1 MAVSKEDRLLR
12 WSLEAGALKRLKRT
26 GWWCS
31 GIKDPESV
39 AEHSFRMSLLAAYI
53 ASEEGADPC
62 KAGML
67 GLSHDLPEAR
77 IGDAHAVVKR
87 YWTDLAQDEERARC
101 EQNASLPPG
110 PFRDLVGALGREW
123 VAGKTPEAR
132 AAKDADYLECAVQA
146 LEYLWKEKSV
156 CREWVESNRKRL
168 KTKTGKRLG
177 DRLLELLKKDK
188 WEDFQV
194 WWKDIYHR

>member
-101 EQNASLPPG
+101 EQNASLGRGAYYVLKNPSVPSILIELGYLTNPEEAALLAEPAHQDKLAAALARSIETYLAETAPPPPPG
-110 PFRDLVGALGREW
+110 TLASR
-123 VAGKTPEAR
+123 
-132 AAKDADYLECAVQA
+132 
-146 LEYLWKEKSV
+146 
-156 CREWVESNRKRL
+156 
-168 KTKTGKRLG
+168 
-177 DRLLELLKKDK
+177 
-188 WEDFQV
+188 
-194 WWKDIYHR
+194 